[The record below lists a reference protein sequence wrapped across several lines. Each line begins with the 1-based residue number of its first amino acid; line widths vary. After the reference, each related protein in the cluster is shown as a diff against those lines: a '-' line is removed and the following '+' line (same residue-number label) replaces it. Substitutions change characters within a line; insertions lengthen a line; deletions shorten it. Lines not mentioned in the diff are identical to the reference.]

1 MYGFILTPVA
11 GVRVLNE
18 ISLQGSVFGEAD
30 KVSFKLDGDDK
41 SLNIKA
47 KLTGNRAEAT
57 LTEDDLKKIGDSA
70 SGKLSLVVDGKTL
83 QTIDLIYNIAE
94 PEEDPYEIDGFENY
108 FGVDDLLTA
117 KWATNKASGS
127 SITLSHTKEKV
138 FDGKYALKFEYKETT
153 SGWAGA
159 TISKEVDWSDCDTL
173 SFYVI
178 PDGKNQK
185 TVVQLTANGNVYET
199 YLNLYEEYS
208 NAKAGTPLKVNIP
221 FSDFCQR
228 DTAGNPKGGLLE
240 DSKAI
245 TSFGLWV
252 NAIEDSEAV
261 ENGYVSGTLIYDK
274 ITAEKTG
281 IDKAAFE
288 IIKGFQSGQSAGGAK
303 SSGTAQGA
311 NGSGT
316 SQSGQSAGGDKLT
329 QGALASDG
337 VQSASGNQ
345 EASSVDSS
353 KTTHT
358 PGATGQVQITKTT
371 NKLSDKADPADS
383 NQANTSNEDSK
394 VNDNNNLDKT
404 EISKAADEQQI
415 EDATVPAT
423 GKAGFNKV
431 FILVGAVIAVL
442 AIAVVGII
450 RWKRM

>member
-1 MYGFILTPVA
+1 M
-11 GVRVLNE
+11 
-18 ISLQGSVFGEAD
+18 
-30 KVSFKLDGDDK
+30 
-41 SLNIKA
+41 
-47 KLTGNRAEAT
+47 
-57 LTEDDLKKIGDSA
+57 
-70 SGKLSLVVDGKTL
+70 
-83 QTIDLIYNIAE
+83 
-94 PEEDPYEIDGFENY
+94 
-108 FGVDDLLTA
+108 LTA

-228 DTAGNPKGGLLE
+228 DTAGNPKGGLVE

-288 IIKGFQSGQSAGGAK
+288 IIKGF
-303 SSGTAQGA
+303 
-311 NGSGT
+311 
-316 SQSGQSAGGDKLT
+316 D
-329 QGALASDG
+329 
-337 VQSASGNQ
+337 
-345 EASSVDSS
+345 
-353 KTTHT
+353 
-358 PGATGQVQITKTT
+358 
-371 NKLSDKADPADS
+371 DKADAADS

-431 FILVGAVIAVL
+431 FILVGAVIAIL